1 MTAVTKIAASPRI
14 TDQAL
19 INLIN
24 KSPELTSAFGKQAS
38 EDWVIEDE
46 AVNDCEVISSE
57 KLALV
62 ALEHAHQK
70 HRLRAIIFKLK

>member
-24 KSPELTSAFGKQAS
+24 KSSELTSAFGKQAADDWS
-38 EDWVIEDE
+38 IEIAADEDCKIIPIAE
-46 AVNDCEVISSE
+46 
-57 KLALV
+57 
-62 ALEHAHQK
+62 QK
-70 HRLRAIIFKLK
+70 